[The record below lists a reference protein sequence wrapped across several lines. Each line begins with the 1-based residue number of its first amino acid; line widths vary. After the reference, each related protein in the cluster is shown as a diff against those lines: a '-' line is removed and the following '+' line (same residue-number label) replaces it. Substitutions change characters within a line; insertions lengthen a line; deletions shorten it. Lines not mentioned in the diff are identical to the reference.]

1 MNDVWGIDI
10 SPTRIAIAAY
20 GDTNRYAN
28 TWKLDHKVELAQYKG
43 IRDALVSCAYAN
55 GGRPE
60 HICIERPAY
69 PFLKAAFSAGMVC
82 GRLEDAIFG
91 RWDDV
96 VVRWMQPAE
105 WRKLAGLSGRAT
117 KDEVMAWSFDEG
129 YDPKD
134 QDQADASAIAF
145 ARWNEIL

>member
-1 MNDVWGIDI
+1 MMTDVWGIYI
-10 SPTRIAIAAY
+10 SPTRIAIAIY
-20 GDTNRYAN
+20 GGVRYSE
-28 TWKLDHKVELAQYKG
+28 TWQLDHKTELAQYQG
-43 IRDALVSCAYAN
+43 IRDALIECSDAA
-55 GGRPE
+55 GESPK

-91 RWDDV
+91 SWDDV
-96 VVRWMQPAE
+96 VIRWMQPAE

-117 KDEVMAWSFDEG
+117 KDEVMAWSFEEG
-129 YDPKD
+129 YEPDD
-134 QDQADASAIAF
+134 QDQADASAIAC